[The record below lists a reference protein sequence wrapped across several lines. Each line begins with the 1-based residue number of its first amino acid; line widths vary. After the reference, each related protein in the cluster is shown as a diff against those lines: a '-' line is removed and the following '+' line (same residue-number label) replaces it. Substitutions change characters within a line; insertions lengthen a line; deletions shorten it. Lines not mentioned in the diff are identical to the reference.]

1 MSSIRIFFGTGD
13 GVGKQILIL
22 IWLLA
27 AGLAEGFGLATVLPV
42 LSVATNDGSG
52 QQPEFATQMIG
63 LLEAWGLPISF
74 ESLLAVMIG
83 GLVVREILTFF
94 AMIFVSYTIAD
105 LSAAYRWRLID
116 AFLNV
121 RWDYFTREPLGQMT
135 HAVSNFAAGAAD
147 AFLQSARFISVLL
160 RTLVYLAVIVVI
172 SGKLAIIA
180 LAAGVVIMA
189 ALQFLVEIARRA
201 GRKQA
206 LTSQL
211 LSISLTDTFSS
222 IKPLKAMARQG
233 HIHVVFNSTI
243 KRLRKLLRRTVLSG
257 QGLVSLQSLLETIV
271 LGFGLYVAVAFL
283 KLPIIEVGVI
293 GGLML
298 HVMKSIGRIQ
308 KLSQAVAVSE
318 IAYNRIQE
326 IIAKADE
333 AFEENPGT
341 KTPHL
346 AQGISLQS
354 LSFSFGEK
362 QILEN
367 VSAEIPAKK
376 LTVIHG
382 PSGQGKTTLTDL
394 ILGLYRPNAGVILV
408 DGTPLTEID
417 LKQWRRL
424 VGYVPQELILHNGT
438 IKTNITLGEPNLGDD
453 DVWEAL
459 QLAKADD
466 FVSELADGIHAE
478 IGEKGLM
485 LSGGQRQRISL
496 ARALVHRPELIIL
509 DEVTSAL
516 DPSTES
522 DICQQIHALA
532 GERTIISI
540 THRPAWLHAADVILE
555 LSDRKV
561 STKIPGRAVA

>member
-1 MSSIRIFFGTGD
+1 
-13 GVGKQILIL
+13 
-22 IWLLA
+22 
-27 AGLAEGFGLATVLPV
+27 
-42 LSVATNDGSG
+42 
-52 QQPEFATQMIG
+52 
-63 LLEAWGLPISF
+63 
-74 ESLLAVMIG
+74 MIG
-83 GLVVREILTFF
+83 GLVIREVLTFF

-147 AFLQSARFISVLL
+147 AFLQAARFISVVL
-160 RTLVYLAVIVVI
+160 RTGVYLAVIVVI
-172 SGKLAIIA
+172 SGKLAVVA
-180 LAAGVVIMA
+180 FAAGLAIMA
-189 ALQFLVEIARRA
+189 ALHFLVEIARRA

-211 LSISLTDTFSS
+211 LSINLTDTFSS

-257 QGLVSLQSLLETIV
+257 QGLVSLQSLLETIM
-271 LGFGLYVAVAFL
+271 LGIGLYVAVVFI

-318 IAYNRIQE
+318 VAYNRIQE
-326 IIAKADE
+326 IISKADE

-346 AQGISLQS
+346 QQGISFQS
-354 LSFSFGEK
+354 LSFSFGQK

-367 VSAEIPAKK
+367 ASAEIPAKK

-417 LKQWRRL
+417 LKQWRSL

-438 IKTNITLGEPNLGDD
+438 IKTNISLGDPKFSDD

-459 QLAKADD
+459 RLAKADD
-466 FVSELADGIHAE
+466 FVSELEDGIHSE

-496 ARALVHRPELIIL
+496 ARALVHQPELIIL

-516 DPSTES
+516 DPTTEAE
-522 DICQQIHALA
+522 ICQQIHALA
-532 GERTIISI
+532 GDRTIITI
-540 THRPAWLHAADVILE
+540 THRSAWLDAADVILE
-555 LSDRKV
+555 ISDREV
-561 STKIPGRAVA
+561 TTRVPGRAVA